1 MTADPD
7 RIIAAVDEMLAP
19 PRRPVSVCVSD
30 VEPERVSWLWPGR
43 IPFGKLT
50 VLDGDPGTGKS
61 TLTLELAS
69 RVSNGG
75 PMPDGAMSEKPGKAG
90 VVLVSAEDGAG
101 DTIRPRLDAAGA
113 DVTRVHLLT
122 DVDDID
128 DEGTRR
134 RRPWTMPRDIDM
146 LGALILSVG
155 ARLVIIDPMNA
166 VLSTKV
172 DAYRD
177 QDVRVALAPL
187 ARVAQETGAAI
198 VLVRHLTKGGGSNA
212 LYRGGGSIG
221 IIGAARSGLLVA
233 PDPNDEAGTRRVLA
247 VTKANLATQATSLAY
262 ELVPA
267 EEHVCARVRWLGESS
282 HTSSS
287 LLVPPPSKEERT
299 AADEAVEFLRDAL
312 ANGPR
317 PAKELFSDARD
328 AGHSKRTIER
338 AKREIGVQ
346 SVKSGIDTGWLWTLG
361 EERHAVGRQPTTPSE
376 LGGLRSDQGVCTSV
390 NGNGAEGRQTCT
402 LGGLRSDQG
411 ISTSLDGNV
420 AEGRQPPTPG
430 GLGGLRSDQDVFI
443 SLDGNV
449 AEGRQAPRVATFEAP
464 LSDGDLALFDGEDD
478 S

>member
-19 PRRPVSVCVSD
+19 PRRLVSVCVSD

-61 TLTLELAS
+61 TLTLDLAS

-75 PMPDGAMSEKPGKAG
+75 RMPDGTISEKPGKAG

-122 DVDDID
+122 DVDDLD

-146 LGALILSVG
+146 LGALVVSVG

-233 PDPNDEAGTRRVLA
+233 PDPNDEAGARRVLA

-267 EEHVCARVRWLGESS
+267 EEHGCARVRWLGESS

-287 LLVPPPSKEERT
+287 LLVPPPSEEERT

-312 ANGPR
+312 ASGPVA
-317 PAKELFSDARD
+317 AKQLISDARD
-328 AGHSKRTIER
+328 AGHSKRTIDR
-338 AKREIGVQ
+338 AKKEIGAQ
-346 SVKSGIDTGWLWTLG
+346 SMKSGIDTGWLWALADGCQPSTDGNLG
-361 EERHAVGRQPTTPSE
+361 NLRSEQGICGSLEGNIAEGRQPPN
-376 LGGLRSDQGVCTSV
+376 LGNLRSDQGVF
-390 NGNGAEGRQTCT
+390 
-402 LGGLRSDQG
+402 
-411 ISTSLDGNV
+411 ISSDGNV
-420 AEGRQPPTPG
+420 AEGCQSST
-430 GLGGLRSDQDVFI
+430 LGNLGNLHSDQGVCG
-443 SLDGNV
+443 SLDGGA
-449 AEGRQAPRVATFEAP
+449 AEGCQAPRVATFEELLLDDVAH
-464 LSDGDLALFDGEDD
+464 FDGKDE